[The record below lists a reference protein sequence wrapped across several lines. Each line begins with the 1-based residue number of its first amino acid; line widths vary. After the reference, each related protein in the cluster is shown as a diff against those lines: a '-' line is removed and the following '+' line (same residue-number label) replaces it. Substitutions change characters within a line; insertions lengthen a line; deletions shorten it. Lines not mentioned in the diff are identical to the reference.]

1 MNVLQ
6 LIANG
11 IMAGSVLAIP
21 AIGLTAMY
29 SVLRFPNFAIAS
41 HATVGAFA
49 GWVANVEFGLSVV
62 PALVVALLVSGI
74 VGLLTDEFIL
84 KPFRAAGVITTAI
97 GSLALT
103 IGLENVVRLFYGS
116 DLRGYDLPLARDITV
131 LGIHLGPQQLKNLM
145 VSVVTM
151 AIVFGF
157 LSFTRMG
164 KAMRAVADNPKLADI
179 KGIDSRVVAR
189 IASFMGMGLAGLGG
203 MLLGL
208 DASIDPM
215 TGSRAMLPIFAAAV
229 VGGLG
234 SIPGAVAGA
243 LFVGIAEE
251 LSLLILPASY
261 KSAIAFVAIILI
273 LTLRPQ
279 GLLGREAR

>member
-1 MNVLQ
+1 M
-6 LIANG
+6 
-11 IMAGSVLAIP
+11 S
-21 AIGLTAMY
+21 
-29 SVLRFPNFAIAS
+29 SAS
-41 HATVGAFA
+41 
-49 GWVANVEFGLSVV
+49 L
-62 PALVVALLVSGI
+62 
-74 VGLLTDEFIL
+74 
-84 KPFRAAGVITTAI
+84 
-97 GSLALT
+97 
-103 IGLENVVRLFYGS
+103 YGS

-131 LGIHLGPQQLKNLM
+131 FGIHLGPQQLKNLM
-145 VSVVTM
+145 VSLVAM

-164 KAMRAVADNPKLADI
+164 KAMRAVADNPRLADI

-251 LSLLILPASY
+251 LSLLVLPASY

>member
-1 MNVLQ
+1 M
-6 LIANG
+6 
-11 IMAGSVLAIP
+11 P
-21 AIGLTAMY
+21 
-29 SVLRFPNFAIAS
+29 
-41 HATVGAFA
+41 
-49 GWVANVEFGLSVV
+49 
-62 PALVVALLVSGI
+62 
-74 VGLLTDEFIL
+74 
-84 KPFRAAGVITTAI
+84 
-97 GSLALT
+97 
-103 IGLENVVRLFYGS
+103 
-116 DLRGYDLPLARDITV
+116 
-131 LGIHLGPQQLKNLM
+131 
-145 VSVVTM
+145 
-151 AIVFGF
+151 
-157 LSFTRMG
+157 
-164 KAMRAVADNPKLADI
+164 
-179 KGIDSRVVAR
+179 
-189 IASFMGMGLAGLGG
+189 GLGG

-251 LSLLILPASY
+251 LSLLVLPASY